1 MFFPITKMKKVRRKS
16 MEKWKSRCM
25 LGACVTILAAG
36 LIPFIGTGKAFA
48 GESSCVVC
56 HTDEDMLD
64 ETITVVKKK
73 GSAKQSGAG

>member
-1 MFFPITKMKKVRRKS
+1 MENWKK
-16 MEKWKSRCM
+16 RCV
-25 LGACVTILAAG
+25 LGACAAVLAAG
-36 LIPFIGTGKAFA
+36 FIPFIDAGKAFA

-64 ETITVVKKK
+64 ETVTVVKKK